1 MMSKKPFISTLC
13 AAALALPA
21 AAFAQVGG
29 SPDMDPVNDLPNPY
43 ITQAGFFKLPA
54 DRPWGSSSTVEIH
67 PDGESIWVAER
78 CGANANACIQKPDV
92 NPIMLFDKDGN
103 LVRSFGAGYITW
115 PHGIEVDHEGNV
127 WVADARGTDQYNDY
141 DGDEDY
147 GHQVHKFSPTGVHLM
162 SLGRKGGGRDEE
174 YFYTPNDVLVA
185 PDGSIFVG
193 EGHSSAEGTPNRMH
207 KFDADGNHL
216 FSWGEWGMGP
226 GQFRQ
231 PHGLAM
237 DSKGRLFVADRGNN
251 RIQIFDQE
259 GNLLDIWYQFSRNSG
274 IFIDDNDV
282 LYAADSESGSVNPD
296 NGHWTRGIRVGSA
309 ITGNVEFLIPD
320 PQPDCRGTC
329 TAEGAV
335 ADKHGNI
342 FGAEVGPVGG
352 IKRYVRPVK

>member
-1 MMSKKPFISTLC
+1 MTDKNTIKATFVALVVAPTL
-13 AAALALPA
+13 L
-21 AAFAQVGG
+21 FAQA
-29 SPDMDPVNDLPNPY
+29 DMPPVNDLPNPY
-43 ITQAGFFKLPA
+43 ITQAGYFKMPA
-54 DRPWGSSSTVEIH
+54 GRNWGSSSTVDIDL
-67 PDGESIWVAER
+67 DGESVWIAER
-78 CGANANACIQKPDV
+78 CGGNINVCVQNPDV
-92 NPIMLFDKDGN
+92 NLIMLFDKDGN
-103 LVRSFGAGYITW
+103 MVRSFGAGYIAW

-127 WVADARGTDQYNDY
+127 WVADARGTDQVQDY
-141 DGDEDY
+141 DGEAY

-193 EGHSSAEGTPNRMH
+193 EGHSSAEGTPNRVH

-216 FSWGEWGMGP
+216 LSFGEWGMGP

-237 DSKGRLFVADRGNN
+237 DSKGRLFVADRGND

-259 GNLLDIWYQFSRNSG
+259 GNLIDIWYQFSRNSG
-274 IFIDDNDV
+274 IFIDEHDV
-282 LYAADSESGSVNPD
+282 LYAADSESGSVNP
-296 NGHWTRGIRVGSA
+296 GHGVWTRGIRVGSA
-309 ITGNVEFLIPD
+309 ITGEVEFLIPD

-329 TAEGAV
+329 TAEGVV
-335 ADKHGNI
+335 ADANGNI

-352 IKRYVRPVK
+352 VKRYVRPLK

>member
-1 MMSKKPFISTLC
+1 MSKKPLISSIC
-13 AAALALPA
+13 AVALALPV

-29 SPDMDPVNDLPNPY
+29 NAEMDPVNDLPNPY

-54 DRPWGSSSTVEIH
+54 GRPWGSSSTVEIH

-78 CGANANACIQKPDV
+78 CGGNANACIQNPDV

-147 GHQVHKFSPTGVHLM
+147 GHQVHKFSPTGIHLM
-162 SLGRKGGGRDEE
+162 TLGRKGGGRDEE
-174 YFYTPNDVLVA
+174 FFYTPNDVLVA

-259 GNLLDIWYQFSRNSG
+259 GELLDVWYQFSRNSG
-274 IFIDDNDV
+274 VFIDNNDV
-282 LYAADSESGSVNPD
+282 LYAADSESGSVNPAHGD
-296 NGHWTRGIRVGSA
+296 WFRGIRVGSA
-309 ITGNVEFLIPD
+309 ITGNVEYLIPD

-329 TAEGAV
+329 TAEGVV

-352 IKRYVRPVK
+352 IKRYVRPAHK

>member
-1 MMSKKPFISTLC
+1 MALC
-13 AAALALPA
+13 MVPAL
-21 AAFAQVGG
+21 AFAQA
-29 SPDMDPVNDLPNPY
+29 DMAPVNDLPNPY
-43 ITQAGFFKLPA
+43 ITQSGFFKLPA
-54 DRPWGSSSTVEIH
+54 GREWGSSSTVEIH

-78 CGANANACIQKPDV
+78 CAANANACIQNPDV

-103 LVRSFGAGYITW
+103 LVRSFGAGYVTW

-127 WVADARGTDQYNDY
+127 WVADARGTDQMQGYS
-141 DGDEDY
+141 GEAY
-147 GHQVHKFSPTGVHLM
+147 GHQVHKFSPTGIHLM

-216 FSWGEWGMGP
+216 FSWGEWGEEP

-251 RIQIFDQE
+251 RVQIFDQE
-259 GNLLDIWYQFSRNSG
+259 GNVLDVWYQFSRNSG

-296 NGHWTRGIRVGSA
+296 HGDWTRGIRVGSA
-309 ITGNVEFLIPD
+309 ITGEVEFLIPD

-329 TAEGAV
+329 TAEGVV

>member
-1 MMSKKPFISTLC
+1 MAKQPKIKVAC
-13 AAALALPA
+13 AALLLLPA
-21 AAFAQVGG
+21 IAFAQANM
-29 SPDMDPVNDLPNPY
+29 PPVNDLPNPY
-43 ITQAGFFKLPA
+43 ITQSGYFKLPA
-54 DRPWGSSSTVEIH
+54 GREWGSSSTVDIH

-78 CGANANACIQKPDV
+78 CGANINACV
-92 NPIMLFDKDGN
+92 NNPVNMVMLFDKAGT
-103 LVRSFGAGYITW
+103 LLRSFGTGYIAW
-115 PHGIEVDHEGNV
+115 PHGIDVDDDGNV
-127 WVADARGTDQYNDY
+127 WIADARGTDQMQDY
-141 DGDEDY
+141 DGEPW
-147 GHQVHKFSPTGVHLM
+147 GHQVHKFSPTGIHLM
-162 SLGRKGGGRDEE
+162 SLGKKGGGRDEE

-193 EGHSSAEGTPNRMH
+193 EGHSSAEGTPNRVH

-216 FSWGEWGMGP
+216 FSFGEWGMGP

-231 PHGLAM
+231 PHALAM
-237 DSKGRLFVADRGNN
+237 DSRGRLFVADRGND

-259 GNLLDIWYQFSRNSG
+259 GNLLDTWYQFSRNSG

-296 NGHWTRGIRVGSA
+296 HGDWLRGIRVGSA
-309 ITGNVEFLIPD
+309 ITGTVEFLIPD

-329 TAEGAV
+329 TAEGVV

-352 IKRYVRPVK
+352 IKRYVRPAN

>member
-1 MMSKKPFISTLC
+1 MSKQFRIKVAC
-13 AAALALPA
+13 ASLLLTPML
-21 AAFAQVGG
+21 AFAQA
-29 SPDMDPVNDLPNPY
+29 DMPPVNDLPNPY
-43 ITQAGFFKLPA
+43 ATQSGFFKMPA
-54 DRPWGSSSTVEIH
+54 GREWGSSSTVDVDL
-67 PDGESIWVAER
+67 DGESIWIAER
-78 CGANANACIQKPDV
+78 CGSNINACV
-92 NPIMLFDKDGN
+92 NNPVNMVMLFDKDGS
-103 LVRSFGAGYITW
+103 LVRSFGADYITW

-127 WVADARGTDQYNDY
+127 WIADARGTDQMQDY
-141 DGDEDY
+141 EGEDW
-147 GHQVHKFSPTGVHLM
+147 GHQVHKFSPTGIHLM

-193 EGHSSAEGTPNRMH
+193 EGHSNAEGSPNRVH

-216 FSWGEWGMGP
+216 FSFGEWGMGP
-226 GQFRQ
+226 GEFRQ
-231 PHGLAM
+231 PHALAM
-237 DSKGRLFVADRGNN
+237 DSKGRLFVADRGND

-274 IFIDDNDV
+274 IFIDEHDV

-296 NGHWTRGIRVGSA
+296 HGDWLRGIRVGSA
-309 ITGNVEFLIPD
+309 ITGEVEFLIPD

-329 TAEGAV
+329 TAEGVV

-352 IKRYVRPVK
+352 VKRYVRGVN